1 MAAPR
6 RTIPRRGGAVQRA
19 PSAQPR
25 PGSRRRYQRLA
36 AGSLIVA
43 PLVLLAGELLHPP
56 FQRDPAR
63 LLAVAAANPGRWYLA
78 HLLSLI
84 GFALLMP
91 AILRLT
97 QLVGQGR
104 AALADVG
111 GTLALLGM
119 LAVSGL
125 LSIDGF
131 GVWQMAQPAAD
142 RAEMAALL
150 DRILTSPGVLTLYL
164 VSLASAVG
172 LLVLVVGLYRAQLV
186 PAWTAGLVAIGVA
199 VWFTGEAAANKA
211 TMVAGVTILA
221 LGLGLTG
228 RRMLSASTQQPPEAT
243 TMTTP
248 TPTTHSAQ
256 AATGQSL
263 TPAEQAKALLRR
275 LIEEVVNQGRLEV
288 TDELFSP
295 ELAAA
300 ARESDAAFRAAFSD
314 WHMELVDLVAE
325 DDKVVGRFRC
335 SGTHTGPWLGIA
347 ATGRRF
353 EQVDEVAILRV
364 QDGRFVDYWALED
377 TAGRL
382 RQLDRSL
389 PS

>member
-6 RTIPRRGGAVQRA
+6 MTIPRRGGAVQRA
-19 PSAQPR
+19 PGTQPR
-25 PGSRRRYQRLA
+25 PGSRRLYQRLA

-63 LLAVAAANPGRWYLA
+63 LLAVAAANPDRWYLA

-84 GFALLMP
+84 GFALLVP
-91 AILRLT
+91 AILGLT
-97 QLVGQGR
+97 QLVGQRR
-104 AALADVG
+104 AALADLG
-111 GTLALLGM
+111 GTLALLGV

-186 PAWTAGLVAIGVA
+186 PAWMAGLVAIGVA
-199 VWFTGEAAANKA
+199 VWSTGEAAASKA

-228 RRMLSASTQQPPEAT
+228 RRMRSASTQQPPQSST
-243 TMTTP
+243 VDP
-248 TPTTHSAQ
+248 T
-256 AATGQSL
+256 L
-263 TPAEQAKALLRR
+263 TA
-275 LIEEVVNQGRLEV
+275 
-288 TDELFSP
+288 
-295 ELAAA
+295 
-300 ARESDAAFRAAFSD
+300 
-314 WHMELVDLVAE
+314 
-325 DDKVVGRFRC
+325 
-335 SGTHTGPWLGIA
+335 
-347 ATGRRF
+347 
-353 EQVDEVAILRV
+353 
-364 QDGRFVDYWALED
+364 
-377 TAGRL
+377 
-382 RQLDRSL
+382 
-389 PS
+389 

>member
-6 RTIPRRGGAVQRA
+6 RAIPRRGGAVQRA

-91 AILRLT
+91 AILGLT

-111 GTLALLGM
+111 GTLALLGV

-228 RRMLSASTQQPPEAT
+228 RRMLSASTQQPPQNST
-243 TMTTP
+243 VDP
-248 TPTTHSAQ
+248 T
-256 AATGQSL
+256 
-263 TPAEQAKALLRR
+263 
-275 LIEEVVNQGRLEV
+275 
-288 TDELFSP
+288 
-295 ELAAA
+295 
-300 ARESDAAFRAAFSD
+300 
-314 WHMELVDLVAE
+314 LV
-325 DDKVVGRFRC
+325 
-335 SGTHTGPWLGIA
+335 P
-347 ATGRRF
+347 
-353 EQVDEVAILRV
+353 
-364 QDGRFVDYWALED
+364 
-377 TAGRL
+377 
-382 RQLDRSL
+382 
-389 PS
+389 